1 MNTKQQIEKAKALLT
16 KHRGRKPKAPKEL
29 SELRKL
35 QNEEASYAFMRL
47 RATAK
52 DRELKRKRPELHISL
67 NEWLYEVVHGRPKAA
82 LEGKLEVPIRVTF
95 ELAPGVGREKIPELK
110 EGEIVA
116 SIGDQAP
123 TIASTEE
130 TG

>member
-67 NEWLYEVVHGRPKAA
+67 NEWLYEVVHGKPKAA
-82 LEGKLEVPIRVTF
+82 LEGKLELPIRVTF
-95 ELAPGVGREKIPELK
+95 ELAPERGQKKITELK
-110 EGEIVA
+110 EGEIVTR
-116 SIGDQAP
+116 IGDKTP
-123 TIASTEE
+123 IIASTEE
-130 TG
+130 AD